1 MLSIATAAALPL
13 AATHVVPLTAE
24 LCILVLLLAATGLGR
39 SPGFAWAWTPWL
51 AAIVTLDSLRTLQRV
66 TGPPHAADV
75 IAFERRIFGVQPVI
89 ELQHRFATAGSTSWY
104 DVAAS
109 IVYLM
114 HSPAPLLAGAALWIW
129 RRDVFAP
136 FVVSLVTAGV
146 VGLAVYLAFPESP
159 PWLAAQDGLL
169 PPVRRIASEVIAH
182 AGPLSGVYSGA
193 DPLPN
198 AAMPSLHIAYPAIVA
213 WWLIAGFGRR
223 AAPIVLY
230 PLLMCVFVVYLGE
243 HYAVDVLAGLIVA
256 ALSVGAATVLTGAR
270 ASEQR
275 AAIREL

>member
-1 MLSIATAAALPL
+1 MLGIATAAALPL

-24 LCILVLLLAATGLGR
+24 LCILVLLVAATGLGR

-66 TGPPHAADV
+66 TGAPHAADV

-104 DVAAS
+104 DVAS
-109 IVYLM
+109 SVVYLM
-114 HSPAPLLAGAALWIW
+114 HSPAPLLAGAALWVW

-136 FVVSLVTAGV
+136 FVVSLVTAGAI
-146 VGLAVYLAFPESP
+146 GLAVYLAFPESP

-223 AAPIVLY
+223 AAAIVLY

-256 ALSVGAATVLTGAR
+256 ALSVGAATVVTRAR
-270 ASEQR
+270 ASGR
-275 AAIREL
+275 VAIREL